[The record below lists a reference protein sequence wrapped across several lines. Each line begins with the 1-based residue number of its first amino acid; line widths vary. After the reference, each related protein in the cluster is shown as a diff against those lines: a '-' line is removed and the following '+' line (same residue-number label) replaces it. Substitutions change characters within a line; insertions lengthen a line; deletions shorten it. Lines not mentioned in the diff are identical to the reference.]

1 MSAPTLFIGVVSY
14 EGSRFAI
21 NQGESGL
28 AQTLSRAIAG
38 SEVQVL
44 TQNLFDEA
52 GGQVGTGDVQA
63 SLTTERDVERRWS
76 AFLDRPEDISSV
88 VKRTARKAKRVWQR
102 AQPPSPR
109 SVRRLFNI
117 EMSHLELMRQGLDS
131 RAPWILILED
141 DAWSSDI
148 DDLALGLAQLM
159 ETTSPPESFG
169 YANLSASFSPQELG
183 IDHLL
188 QQSQLTWNGTTRR
201 DILLSSLP
209 VTNTVCAILYSAE
222 FLTDLLEAM
231 NQLPTKPIVPIDWK
245 LNCALMLLFD
255 RGRVDDTT
263 CVFVQPSPIKQL
275 SMQSN
280 GILPG

>member
-1 MSAPTLFIGVVSY
+1 MPASTLFIGVVSY

-38 SEVQVL
+38 SEVRVL

-52 GGQVGTGDVQA
+52 GGQVGPGDVQA
-63 SLTTERDVERRWS
+63 SLTAERDVERRWS

-201 DILLSSLP
+201 DILRSSLP
-209 VTNTVCAILYSAE
+209 VTNTVCAILYSAA
-222 FLTDLLEAM
+222 FLTDLVEAIS
-231 NQLPTKPIVPIDWK
+231 QLPTRPIVPIDWK
-245 LNCALMLLFD
+245 LNSALMALFD

-263 CVFVQPSPIKQL
+263 CVFVQPSPIEQL

>member
-1 MSAPTLFIGVVSY
+1 MPASTLFIGVVSY

-28 AQTLSRAIAG
+28 AQTLSRSIAG
-38 SEVQVL
+38 TEVQVL

-52 GGQVGTGDVQA
+52 GGLVGPGDVQA
-63 SLTTERDVERRWS
+63 SLTAELDVERRWS

-88 VKRTARKAKRVWQR
+88 VKRTARNVTRLWQR
-102 AQPPSPR
+102 ARPPSPK

-117 EMSHLELMRQGLDS
+117 EMSHLDLMRQGLDS
-131 RAPWILILED
+131 RAPWVLILED
-141 DAWSSDI
+141 DAWSSDV
-148 DDLALGLAQLM
+148 DDLTLGLAQLM
-159 ETTSPPESFG
+159 ETASTPESFG
-169 YANLSASFSPQELG
+169 YANLSASFSSQELG

-201 DILLSSLP
+201 EILRSSLP
-209 VTNTVCAILYSAE
+209 VTNTVCAILYSAA
-222 FLTDLLEAM
+222 FLSDLLEAM

-245 LNCALMLLFD
+245 LNCALMTLFD

-263 CVFVQPSPIKQL
+263 CVFVQPSPIEQL

>member
-1 MSAPTLFIGVVSY
+1 VSAPTLFIGVVSY

>member
-1 MSAPTLFIGVVSY
+1 MPASTLFIGVVSY
-14 EGSRFAI
+14 EESRFAI
-21 NQGESGL
+21 NQGDSGL

-38 SEVQVL
+38 TQVQVL

-52 GGQVGTGDVQA
+52 GGQVGPGDVQA
-63 SLTTERDVERRWS
+63 SLTAELDVERRWS

-88 VKRTARKAKRVWQR
+88 VRRTARNVTRLWQR
-102 AQPPSPR
+102 ARPPSPK

-117 EMSHLELMRQGLDS
+117 EMSHLSLMRQGLDS
-131 RAPWILILED
+131 RAPWVLILED

-148 DDLALGLAQLM
+148 DDLTLGLAQLM
-159 ETTSPPESFG
+159 ETASTPESFG
-169 YANLSASFSPQELG
+169 YANLSASFSSQELG

-201 DILLSSLP
+201 DILRSSLP
-209 VTNTVCAILYSAE
+209 VTNTVCAILYSAA

-245 LNCALMLLFD
+245 LNCALMILFD

-263 CVFVQPSPIKQL
+263 CVFVQPSPIEQL

>member
-1 MSAPTLFIGVVSY
+1 MPASTLFIGVVSY

-38 SEVQVL
+38 SEVRVL
-44 TQNLFDEA
+44 TQNLFDET
-52 GGQVGTGDVQA
+52 GGQVGPGDVQA
-63 SLTTERDVERRWS
+63 SLTAERDVERRWS

-88 VKRTARKAKRVWQR
+88 VKRTARKAKRLWQR

-148 DDLALGLAQLM
+148 DDLTLGLAQLM
-159 ETTSPPESFG
+159 ETASTPESFG
-169 YANLSASFSPQELG
+169 FANLSASFSPQELG

-188 QQSQLTWNGTTRR
+188 HESPLTWNGITRR
-201 DILLSSLP
+201 DILRSSLP
-209 VTNTVCAILYSAE
+209 VTNTVCAILYSAA
-222 FLTDLLEAM
+222 FLTDLVEAIS
-231 NQLPTKPIVPIDWK
+231 QLPTRPIVPIDWK
-245 LNCALMLLFD
+245 LNSALMALFD
-255 RGRVDDTT
+255 RGGVDDTT
-263 CVFVQPSPIKQL
+263 CVFVQPSPIEQL